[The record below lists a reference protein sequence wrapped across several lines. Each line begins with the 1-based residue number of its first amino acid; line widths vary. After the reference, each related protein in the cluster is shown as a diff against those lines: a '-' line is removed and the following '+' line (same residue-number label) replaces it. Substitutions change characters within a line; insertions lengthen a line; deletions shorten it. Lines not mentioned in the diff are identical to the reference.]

1 MVAVTTA
8 ISKGFSY
15 AGVSLGSS
23 GIKFN
28 VTVSNSGSATDTS
41 TVNGTAKTKLVPDSH
56 IGFLDK
62 NGDSLWDPGESVTYD
77 ADGRSGPPSIGSA
90 LKTDSHIK
98 YVDTNGNNVWNNGEA
113 VVSDSNLD
121 NLYNA
126 GEPAISNSTVIPNGT
141 PVKTDP
147 LLKYVDVN
155 GDNAWEVGEPVVDDA
170 DSGNTYTFADT
181 VIVNGFLTWVPGEP
195 IIANSTVIPVGAF
208 LKTDPKIKFV
218 DSHYNGKWT
227 SGDAVAYDGNGNGL
241 YDAIEVMVAGAT
253 PSPGFL
259 VGSQSVTLTGGQANF
274 KVTLN
279 WDTSSL
285 PRATYQIQGSIAP
298 VPKEYITLNNNVAI
312 TSFTQRLKGDVSGD
326 CKVDIVDLATVGST
340 FGKTLGT
347 AGYNAA
353 ADLNNDG
360 TINIVDLVL
369 VAGSFGTSC

>member
-41 TVNGTAKTKLVPDSH
+41 TVNGTAKTKLVSDSH

-218 DSHYNGKWT
+218 DSHYN
-227 SGDAVAYDGNGNGL
+227 
-241 YDAIEVMVAGAT
+241 
-253 PSPGFL
+253 
-259 VGSQSVTLTGGQANF
+259 
-274 KVTLN
+274 
-279 WDTSSL
+279 
-285 PRATYQIQGSIAP
+285 
-298 VPKEYITLNNNVAI
+298 
-312 TSFTQRLKGDVSGD
+312 
-326 CKVDIVDLATVGST
+326 
-340 FGKTLGT
+340 
-347 AGYNAA
+347 
-353 ADLNNDG
+353 
-360 TINIVDLVL
+360 
-369 VAGSFGTSC
+369 